1 MGLTQQNVCALF
13 VLPEFEV
20 NGISRKFHDI
30 MIDWYFKQTNE
41 KIWLGTEQNTEAETF
56 YKNRGWTAVGMYG
69 DDEIK
74 FKMTLEDWKNN
85 IN

>member
-1 MGLTQQNVCALF
+1 
-13 VLPEFEV
+13 
-20 NGISRKFHDI
+20 

-41 KIWLGTEQNTEAETF
+41 KVWLGTEQNTEAETF
-56 YKNRGWTAVGMYG
+56 YKNRGWTVVGMYG